1 MVSAFHAAIPR
12 KEHIEGFGLEAS
24 ISFNKGFSKQECKS
38 AKGKLAEGCE
48 LDETEDEEVKVNCVG
63 RANNVYTTTSEEEDS
78 EDDGEST
85 IYEESEEDIDEF
97 EAPAFITCK
106 VPRNTKIHRPRPILG
121 ALIEGGDSDSD
132 SFVVD
137 DTTKPLHLQKH
148 HSNLDVED
156 DGDADDEQST
166 ELVRTSDSI
175 CSLEQKKS
183 VSDDIRSERC
193 NGTDCKG
200 GQTADLCEG
209 LRISKNDES
218 VCEDPQQHIDGCMSA
233 CTSNR
238 STTCGEEI
246 HKQELYPELR
256 QTFLPGKAKRYISSI
271 FTNED
276 RSNQKDV
283 SDRQDASKRIK
294 CSKTPSE
301 VDSLPEFLLIG
312 PSLYGHF
319 IKLRDSAVSPFS
331 VYNSE
336 RDKQLSEELLE
347 SDCIL
352 NRESTPVP
360 LLSPP
365 PSPLCVNSE
374 GGTLGKGC
382 DWSNNLGFENALT
395 IVTGAR
401 SYSSPSLLKM
411 KEDEEDRIMPYQSID
426 AGTTLTPLI
435 KGISVGL

>member
-1 MVSAFHAAIPR
+1 M
-12 KEHIEGFGLEAS
+12 
-24 ISFNKGFSKQECKS
+24 
-38 AKGKLAEGCE
+38 
-48 LDETEDEEVKVNCVG
+48 
-63 RANNVYTTTSEEEDS
+63 
-78 EDDGEST
+78 
-85 IYEESEEDIDEF
+85 
-97 EAPAFITCK
+97 
-106 VPRNTKIHRPRPILG
+106 
-121 ALIEGGDSDSD
+121 
-132 SFVVD
+132 
-137 DTTKPLHLQKH
+137 HLQKH

-166 ELVRTSDSI
+166 QLVRTYDSI
-175 CSLEQKKS
+175 CSIEQRNNIIDQS
-183 VSDDIRSERC
+183 GSDDIRSERC

-209 LRISKNDES
+209 LSISKNHES

-233 CTSNR
+233 CTSNP

-246 HKQELYPELR
+246 NKQELYPELR

-271 FTNED
+271 FIDED
-276 RSNQKDV
+276 NSNQKDV

-294 CSKTPSE
+294 CNKTPSV

-312 PSLYGHF
+312 PSLYDHF
-319 IKLRDSAVSPFS
+319 IKLRDSTVSPFS

-336 RDKQLSEELLE
+336 HDKQLSEELLE

-374 GGTLGKGC
+374 RGTLGKEC

-401 SYSSPSLLKM
+401 SYSPPSLLKM
-411 KEDEEDRIMPYQSID
+411 KEDEEDRIMPYPYQSID
-426 AGTTLTPLI
+426 AGTTLTPLM
-435 KGISVGL
+435 KGISVRL